1 MRRATR
7 VRLDDFAIGG
17 ISIHALREEGD
28 DAVASRLFESQQ
40 FLSTP
45 SARRATHLRRCAQD
59 ALKFSIHALRE
70 EGDQCNHDV
79 QDWFRVFLSTPSAR
93 RATAAGK
100 SCTLLPSFLSTPSA
114 RRTTR
119 GSAGN
124 IQRKRVISIH
134 ALREEGDGLRQRP
147 EHLPLRIS
155 IHALREEGDP
165 SQDVHQSL
173 RPPISIHALREEGDI
188 LTLLQRFRP
197 FISIHALRE
206 EGDAQLKKRQTV
218 REKFLSTPSA
228 RRATAVPTFVN
239 SKIEFLSTPSARRA
253 TRASRPAC

>member
-1 MRRATR
+1 MQPRCAGLVPGFSIHALREEGDRCGQILYAAA
-7 VRLDDFAIGG
+7 V

-28 DAVASRLFESQQ
+28 
-40 FLSTP
+40 
-45 SARRATHLRRCAQD
+45 QD
-59 ALKFSIHALRE
+59 ARLQILELRANFYPRPPR
-70 EGDQCNHDV
+70 GGRPLPFCG
-79 QDWFRVFLSTPSAR
+79 L
-93 RATAAGK
+93 GK
-100 SCTLLPSFLSTPSA
+100 QFVFLSTPSA

-173 RPPISIHALREEGDI
+173 RPPISIHALREEGD
-188 LTLLQRFRP
+188 RG
-197 FISIHALRE
+197 A
-206 EGDAQLKKRQTV
+206 G
-218 REKFLSTPSA
+218 
-228 RRATAVPTFVN
+228 
-239 SKIEFLSTPSARRA
+239 
-253 TRASRPAC
+253 